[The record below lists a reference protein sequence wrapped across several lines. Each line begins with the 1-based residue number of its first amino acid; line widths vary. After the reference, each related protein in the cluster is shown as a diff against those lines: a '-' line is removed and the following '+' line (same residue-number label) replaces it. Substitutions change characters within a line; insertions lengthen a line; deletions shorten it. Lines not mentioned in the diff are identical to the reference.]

1 MSGVGFGRKATPTGT
16 AATNAKTKSNNAINN
31 KKGKKWIVALMDK
44 ESYTSVAEASA
55 ANNTK
60 KHLSTST
67 TSTSSSPPL
76 RMVNLKDPATGDL
89 RNYVVAQNQQ
99 PQSSSSTTTVV
110 DIMEIQSLQSD
121 FSSFFVGRHV
131 ISDGNLYVLNRMD
144 PLFWVV
150 ASQETTA
157 IETSTGT
164 ETTAG
169 TTKKRSWQPYHQ
181 VVGSLFETT
190 SKNNTKSKNS
200 GGSGSTGILPSQVI
214 VAEQL
219 RHMFDTLCNEQTND
233 VTYYKFNQS
242 KCLRWLER
250 KRLIVYQC
258 LLLQKK
264 QQVQLKKK
272 NQSKLEQ
279 QMKNSNSSGAGAGG
293 SGSGAQSSTF
303 FMPDED
309 EEDCNND
316 KTDETRM
323 SDANSDDDDGISTA
337 DYKQMK
343 LESVQIICNYL
354 TAEWCNTFMK
364 SLPSD
369 VASTVV
375 APVESTTTKSTTN
388 TYSKNNGRNTSSSS
402 VPTVTQDSSSG
413 SDDDEA
419 RNKKR
424 KTTQVDDDENTS
436 SASHGWMTSKK
447 KVPPPPPKPRSS
459 LNKSLDKVNKKGM
472 KKLSSF
478 FGAPQ
483 SKKPKTNSL
492 PKPSKVT

>member
-1 MSGVGFGRKATPTGT
+1 
-16 AATNAKTKSNNAINN
+16 
-31 KKGKKWIVALMDK
+31 
-44 ESYTSVAEASA
+44 
-55 ANNTK
+55 
-60 KHLSTST
+60 
-67 TSTSSSPPL
+67 
-76 RMVNLKDPATGDL
+76 
-89 RNYVVAQNQQ
+89 
-99 PQSSSSTTTVV
+99 
-110 DIMEIQSLQSD
+110 
-121 FSSFFVGRHV
+121 
-131 ISDGNLYVLNRMD
+131 
-144 PLFWVV
+144 
-150 ASQETTA
+150 
-157 IETSTGT
+157 
-164 ETTAG
+164 
-169 TTKKRSWQPYHQ
+169 
-181 VVGSLFETT
+181 
-190 SKNNTKSKNS
+190 
-200 GGSGSTGILPSQVI
+200 
-214 VAEQL
+214 
-219 RHMFDTLCNEQTND
+219 
-233 VTYYKFNQS
+233 
-242 KCLRWLER
+242 
-250 KRLIVYQC
+250 
-258 LLLQKK
+258 
-264 QQVQLKKK
+264 
-272 NQSKLEQ
+272 
-279 QMKNSNSSGAGAGG
+279 
-293 SGSGAQSSTF
+293 
-303 FMPDED
+303 MPDED

-478 FGAPQ
+478 FGAPP